1 MLLVASELV
10 SRPLLPVDETRYM
23 SVAWEAHVRGDSLVS
38 HLNSETYAHKPPLL
52 FWLINAVWSMTGL
65 NEYAARLVAP
75 AAGIVCILLT
85 AMMAR
90 RLWPESVAFIR
101 CAPMMLASMSLWI
114 VFCPVTMFDTLL
126 TCCTMLALLGV
137 LGAASRAGLTGWL
150 IAGIA
155 MGLSI
160 LSKGPV
166 VLVHVLP
173 AALLAPWW
181 SMRVRTRFV
190 RWYAGCL
197 FAITIAATV
206 PAVID
211 PDGTSFRNRPGR

>member
-1 MLLVASELV
+1 
-10 SRPLLPVDETRYM
+10 
-23 SVAWEAHVRGDSLVS
+23 
-38 HLNSETYAHKPPLL
+38 
-52 FWLINAVWSMTGL
+52 
-65 NEYAARLVAP
+65 
-75 AAGIVCILLT
+75 
-85 AMMAR
+85 
-90 RLWPESVAFIR
+90 
-101 CAPMMLASMSLWI
+101 
-114 VFCPVTMFDTLL
+114 
-126 TCCTMLALLGV
+126 MLALLGV

-197 FAITIAATV
+197 FAFPIAATV
-206 PAVID
+206 PAAID
-211 PDGTSFRNRPGR
+211 TNGTSFRNRPGR